1 MGQSFLAQKWRQTN
15 KWFVL
20 GLISL
25 MITIF
30 LVLIILVTT
39 KTTKVD
45 WSWII
50 GYVVAFFCSTTALF
64 LIYYAYKVLI
74 RTENYYTYLFLFIS
88 RFGLYFI
95 PFILAVFVPGD
106 KVSVFGVLIGFA
118 PIVLLPL
125 FQGGYQILTTKQTT
139 STSKLKSLEGGLNVG
154 ATT

>member
-1 MGQSFLAQKWRQTN
+1 
-15 KWFVL
+15 
-20 GLISL
+20 
-25 MITIF
+25 
-30 LVLIILVTT
+30 
-39 KTTKVD
+39 
-45 WSWII
+45 
-50 GYVVAFFCSTTALF
+50 VAFFCSTTALF